1 MSTLHEMVCVF
12 FLMIRA
18 PPRSTRTGH
27 TRSLHD
33 ALPIWPRRSRSTA
46 TATAVGRAYVHDML
60 LAPRPRCPGST
71 TAIGT
76 SRYAIPT
83 ISAMPR
89 DRSEEHTSELQSLMR
104 ISYAVFCLKKKKQ
117 YKQHLIKYQNIHTH
131 K

>member
-1 MSTLHEMVCVF
+1 MWVYTLSLF
-12 FLMIRA
+12 FSDTGTTEIYT
-18 PPRSTRTGH
+18 SGH
-27 TRSLHD
+27 TLALHY
-33 ALPIWPRRSRSTA
+33 ARPCFHVRRPCGVWSAGSAATEGHRRSRSRSTATA

-89 DRSEEHTSELQSLMR
+89 DAIEIQ
-104 ISYAVFCLKKKKQ
+104 ALKSDSFEIGRA
-117 YKQHLIKYQNIHTH
+117 HV
-131 K
+131 